1 MRRYLIVTEKGERN
15 YSAYSPDLP
24 GCVATGET
32 IEETEA
38 RMVEAIQFHLEGLAK
53 DGTALP
59 EPSSSAASFVVLT
72 DPAVAESD

>member
-1 MRRYLIVTEKGERN
+1 MRRYLIVIEKGKRN

-38 RMVEAIQFHLEGLAK
+38 QMVEAIRLHLDGLAK
-53 DGTALP
+53 DGAAIP
-59 EPSSSAASFVVLT
+59 ESSSSAASFVVLA

>member
-1 MRRYLIVTEKGERN
+1 MRRYLIVIEKGGRN

-24 GCVATGET
+24 GCVATGGS

-53 DGTALP
+53 DGAAIP
-59 EPSSSAASFVVLT
+59 EPTSSAASFVVLA
-72 DPAVAESD
+72 DAAAEGD